1 MLSRSWSSAR
11 SSSSATPS
19 RSRSS
24 PCSRTTSRRPRA
36 SRKSIYTLLTS
47 GCVDDHGARGRG
59 VLPAG
64 AVCRPRVMVRQRR
77 MAVLAQRQPGRPL
90 ADLTHPCGAWAR
102 RTNILYPIY
111 KLLLSTRCIV
121 PVRRYAP
128 PLNAWVHV
136 ILSLIHVMSSSMRGS
151 ASQLCEGKSFLRY
164 FCSKL
169 MDL

>member
-1 MLSRSWSSAR
+1 MAAFKGRSAPACGECAGEPRHPLTLSVSGRVGAQVRAGLGEAWAPSWSTRAR
-11 SSSSATPS
+11 G
-19 RSRSS
+19 S
-24 PCSRTTSRRPRA
+24 PCWRSMSSTGDGTP
-36 SRKSIYTLLTS
+36 
-47 GCVDDHGARGRG
+47 
-59 VLPAG
+59 
-64 AVCRPRVMVRQRR
+64 
-77 MAVLAQRQPGRPL
+77 AVLAQRQPGRLL
-90 ADLTHPCGAWAR
+90 ADMNHPCGAWAR